1 MSQRWAGA
9 VRLPRPPCR
18 RTWAPSTPS
27 THIHTRTQRTHT
39 ASSVTCCVGT
49 QPPCL
54 DRGWDKQGR
63 PNVCFAVGA
72 YCRQKPGVHTS
83 NEIQSVAR
91 DMHVHAHTRPHTHAR
106 TPARQQHAHSTR
118 TAHAQHTHSTRTGF
132 GLLWWKM
139 HANWLENIFCRRPS
153 TTQKI
158 SFAFPFHMS
167 LGCCSLFVCW

>member
-118 TAHAQHTHSTRTGF
+118 TAHAQHTHSTRTAHAPGLVCF
-132 GLLWWKM
+132 GGKCMQTGWRTFSAGGPAPRKRFPL
-139 HANWLENIFCRRPS
+139 PS
-153 TTQKI
+153 LST
-158 SFAFPFHMS
+158 
-167 LGCCSLFVCW
+167 